1 MTVNDISNRKTAI
14 FSLKPVH
21 EQMNVSDRYRALG
34 NNTGNIVF
42 DTALSELIDA
52 DRVYWDTPP
61 DVLAQYDRFITTSYI
76 WIRQNTP
83 IPGILEP
90 AGDRPLIPMSVGLQ
104 ANDYDP
110 GFQIHPEVVADLK
123 KIEERCTIGCRGEYT
138 AEILNRHGIR
148 NLMVIGCPSVYAGI
162 ESGTPV
168 RSLPSCKP
176 QHAVSNF
183 STFWRKLKEHEA
195 RFLKYLA
202 ENRFSFI
209 EQTAGELKEADWPE
223 GTDSFRQVSR
233 WLAGK
238 KVFFTY
244 SEWQEEIRKYDFSM
258 GYRFHGNVMAVNNG
272 IPSLFFYADSRVR
285 ELCEFF
291 RFPMIAARE
300 FTDDRPVA
308 YWYEKSDY
316 SEFNRR
322 LPEKKRLFE
331 EFCRKNGLRR
341 K

>member
-90 AGDRPLIPMSVGLQ
+90 AGDRPLIPMSEGLQ

-148 NLMVIGCPSVYAGI
+148 DLMVIGCPSVYAGI
-162 ESGTPV
+162 ESGTFV

-209 EQTAGELKEADWPE
+209 EQTAGELKEAVVNGQPVDPKREYTVATIDYLAEGNDRMPAFRSAKLKTCPE
-223 GTDSFRQVSR
+223 NMVLRDLLIDYIKECESEGHLVKTGVEGRI
-233 WLAGK
+233 
-238 KVFFTY
+238 KV
-244 SEWQEEIRKYDFSM
+244 
-258 GYRFHGNVMAVNNG
+258 
-272 IPSLFFYADSRVR
+272 L
-285 ELCEFF
+285 
-291 RFPMIAARE
+291 
-300 FTDDRPVA
+300 
-308 YWYEKSDY
+308 
-316 SEFNRR
+316 
-322 LPEKKRLFE
+322 
-331 EFCRKNGLRR
+331 
-341 K
+341 